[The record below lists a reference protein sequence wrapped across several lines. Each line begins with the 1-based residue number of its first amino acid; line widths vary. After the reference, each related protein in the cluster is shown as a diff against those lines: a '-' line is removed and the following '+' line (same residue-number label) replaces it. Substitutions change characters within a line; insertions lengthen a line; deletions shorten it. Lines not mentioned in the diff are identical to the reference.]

1 MVPEERK
8 LILSKIFQ
16 WYGKDFGSR
25 TDLVKLLLR
34 YLPPAEKQQLENLLA
49 NVSAEELNLEFAPYD
64 WSQNSK

>member
-25 TDLVKLLLR
+25 TDVVNLLLR
-34 YLPPAEKQQLENLLA
+34 YLPPTEKQQLEGLLA
-49 NVSAEELNLEFAPYD
+49 NVAAEELHFEYAPYD
-64 WSQNSK
+64 WSQNCK